1 MMIFVLLGVK
11 FCNEFIQSGILS
23 KIETTLY
30 CGIRETATSIL
41 KVLPCLACWLVTE
54 PDTDHY
60 NDPHRFDN
68 VTQMYSHGFQMKVF
82 KKVNDK
88 ILSKVCV

>member
-1 MMIFVLLGVK
+1 MMTFVLLGVK
-11 FCNEFIQSGILS
+11 FCNEFKGGGGGGGILS

-30 CGIRETATSIL
+30 CGIRETATSVL

-60 NDPHRFDN
+60 NDPHSFFFMQADN
-68 VTQMYSHGFQMKVF
+68 VTQMCSHGF
-82 KKVNDK
+82 
-88 ILSKVCV
+88 